1 MSTMSEPGAVTAQPS
16 GPAADLGAE
25 PPAHT
30 HAKNNKR
37 KTRRR
42 IAKALAWVAVAM
54 TAVMVLAEPWLL
66 LPVVTLVV
74 ALSLW
79 D

>member
-1 MSTMSEPGAVTAQPS
+1 MTAMPETGAIPAPS
-16 GPAADLGAE
+16 ATIPADVAAPTQLKSKK
-25 PPAHT
+25 H
-30 HAKNNKR
+30 

-42 IAKALAWVAVAM
+42 IAKGLAWVAVAM

-66 LPVVTLVV
+66 LPVITLVV
-74 ALSLW
+74 ALSIW